1 MTNVEEL
8 RKLPVQ
14 WRKIIKKLENTKLKL
29 AKANWST
36 QFNYVC
42 LKENLMPNYTTIII
56 CALWLSNRVT
66 TGFIFLSFQ
75 NGYKI
80 F

>member
-1 MTNVEEL
+1 MTYVEEL

-36 QFNYVC
+36 QFNHV
-42 LKENLMPNYTTIII
+42 LNIPLNFFNL
-56 CALWLSNRVT
+56 
-66 TGFIFLSFQ
+66 
-75 NGYKI
+75 
-80 F
+80 